1 MGTRIFSARCDASR
15 NRQSANRLR
24 ALFAVP
30 IIGLVF
36 ATCLTG
42 CGNFGNKGLVNARKV
57 VKSGNEVLELFRSV
71 KDAESAR
78 AAIGDLDTA
87 YQELIAAQK
96 AIIEHE
102 KEHGMTRGR
111 KTEIDKLQADIA
123 KMQVEMEQE
132 GERLTRLKGL
142 PAEFWEPL
150 RRHTYTIAGMTV
162 QYMIDQGAMP
172 DPELGQ
178 EMLAICA
185 LYREVPIKDIV
196 EATFRINR
204 GERDAAIQKLR
215 EKLPAGTRIHAVD
228 DGGNQIVVIG
238 PTSMEQL
245 VQAADFARVVDRYD
259 EAGEVTLDWLSP
271 FARNRSGGE
280 QGAPAAA
287 NGDLHAEFEEAIA
300 EAEHATP
307 EPEVPATLTEPPVDF
322 DSSHRDAV
330 AQHGAGGVMRYEL
343 VNYPELEAAGMTMPA
358 HQLMQA
364 FAQQP
369 ADNRS
374 IYQYG
379 WVAPVENYPAICDYV
394 ATFAEIVDRNNEQQT
409 LKLKLTAEKLPP
421 LDDEQLLKVV
431 GRWLPNESDP
441 DYYKHLS
448 ELMWNAEKLGVN
460 DAAVDKLLF
469 VDDVAQIDQEVRK
482 QVARNFRSVAMQD
495 TVADG
500 RAVEGL
506 VLYAGKYSVP
516 VLIELLDRPASRIHN
531 EVIAALGRLRDP
543 RGAVKLAECL
553 KNDSERDAA
562 MQALEE
568 MGPVAEVPLIKAAE
582 SDDTLVVQQVI
593 QMLGQMGTKKS
604 YPILRRLSRQRDEEI
619 SSAAKNALTTI
630 IYREKAKKAG

>member
-1 MGTRIFSARCDASR
+1 MGTRIFSARSDASR
-15 NRQSANRLR
+15 SRQSAHLLR
-24 ALFAVP
+24 AWFAVP
-30 IIGLVF
+30 IVALFVV
-36 ATCLTG
+36 TCLSG
-42 CGNFGNKGLVNARKV
+42 CGSFGNKGLVNARKV

-71 KDAESAR
+71 KDADSAR
-78 AAIGDLDTA
+78 AAIADLDAA

-96 AIIEHE
+96 AIIAHE

-123 KMQVEMEQE
+123 KMQVAMEQE

-150 RRHTYTIAGMTV
+150 RRHTYTIADMTV

-172 DPELGQ
+172 DPELGR

-185 LYREVPIKDIV
+185 LYREVPVKDIV
-196 EATFRINR
+196 EATFQINR
-204 GERDAAIQKLR
+204 GERDAAIQELR
-215 EKLPAGTRIHAVD
+215 EKLPSGTRIHAVD
-228 DGGNQIVVIG
+228 DGGNQIIVIG
-238 PTSMEQL
+238 PISMDQL

-259 EAGEVTLDWLSP
+259 EAGEITLDWLP
-271 FARNRSGGE
+271 TFARNRSGSE
-280 QGAPAAA
+280 QGAAAA
-287 NGDLHAEFEEAIA
+287 TTGDLHAAFEEAIA
-300 EAEHATP
+300 DAEQAPP
-307 EPEVPATLTEPPVDF
+307 EPEVPAALTEPPREF

-330 AQHGAGGVMRYEL
+330 AQHGAGGVLRYEF
-343 VNYPELEAAGMTMPA
+343 VNYPELESAGVTMQA

-379 WVAPVENYPAICDYV
+379 WVAPVEDYPAICEYV
-394 ATFAEIVDRNNEQQT
+394 ATFAEVVDQNNQQQT

-421 LDDEQLLKVV
+421 LEDERLLKVV

-441 DYYKHLS
+441 DFYKHLS
-448 ELMWNAEKLGVN
+448 ELMWNAEKLRVN

-469 VDDVAQIDQEVRK
+469 VGDVAQIDKEVRK
-482 QVARNFRSVAMQD
+482 QVARNFREVAMQD
-495 TVADG
+495 TIADG

-516 VLIELLDRPASRIHN
+516 VLIELLDRPASQIHN
-531 EVIAALGRLRDP
+531 EVIAALGRLKDP

-553 KNDSERDAA
+553 KNDSHRDAA
-562 MQALEE
+562 KQALQE
-568 MGPVAEVPLIKAAE
+568 MGPVAEDPLIKAAE

-593 QMLGQMGTKKS
+593 QMLRQMGTKKS
-604 YPILRRLSRQRDEEI
+604 YALLRRLSRQKDEEV